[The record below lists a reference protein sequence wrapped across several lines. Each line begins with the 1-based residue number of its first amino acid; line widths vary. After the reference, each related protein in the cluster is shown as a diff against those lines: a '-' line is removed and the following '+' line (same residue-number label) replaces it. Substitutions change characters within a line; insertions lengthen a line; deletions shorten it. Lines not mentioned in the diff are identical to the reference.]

1 MRFKLKKWYMDLV
14 NPEGGAFIGYSALAK
29 LGPLPLKYASVLE
42 LSAGGVEERG
52 GALGVREP
60 EAGENGLIWS
70 FEGKETFSCAS
81 PAFPA
86 GKLALLDDSRGRITW
101 HCRAASV
108 PGRAAGAG
116 EGLAYCESL
125 ELELEKF
132 RLPIETLYWGH
143 FSAPGRS
150 LVWLKWEGPVP
161 LSLLLLDGKE
171 IGGEVSAGG
180 LVFDGGK
187 LVFGGGRVIRSGFIG
202 ETALASFPAKRSV
215 LPRELLEIHE
225 HKELSRSV
233 LRSGGAEIPGWALHE
248 VVKFPK

>member
-14 NPEGGAFIGYSALAK
+14 NREGGAFIGYCALAR

-42 LSAGGVEERG
+42 LSAGGAAGRG
-52 GALGVREP
+52 GALGVNEPAERED
-60 EAGENGLIWS
+60 GFSWS
-70 FEGKETFSCAS
+70 FEGKEVFSCGRRDY
-81 PAFPA
+81 PA
-86 GKLALLDDSRGRITW
+86 GERVLLDDARGRITW
-101 HCRAASV
+101 HCRAASA

-125 ELELEKF
+125 EMELEKF

-150 LVWLKWEGPVP
+150 LVWLKWEGPAP

-171 IGGEVSAGG
+171 VGGEVSARGV
-180 LVFDGGK
+180 VFDGGE
-187 LVFGGGRVIRSGFIG
+187 LVFGSGRVIRSGFIG
-202 ETALASFPAKRSV
+202 ETALASFPAKKSV

-225 HKELSRSV
+225 SKELCRAV
-233 LRSGGAEIPGWALHE
+233 LRSGGEEVHGWALHE
-248 VVKFPK
+248 VVKFPE

>member
-1 MRFKLKKWYMDLV
+1 MKFKLKKWYMDLV
-14 NPEGGAFIGYSALAK
+14 NPGGGAFIGYCALAR

-60 EAGENGLIWS
+60 EAGEKGLIWS

-81 PAFPA
+81 PAFPS
-86 GKLALLDDSRGRITW
+86 GERVLLDDNRGRITW
-101 HCRAASV
+101 HCRAASA
-108 PGRAAGAG
+108 PGRAGGAG
-116 EGLAYCESL
+116 EGLAYCELL
-125 ELELEKF
+125 ELELESF

-150 LVWLKWEGPVP
+150 LVWLKWEGPAP
-161 LSLLLLDGKE
+161 LSLLLLYGKE
-171 IGGEVSAGG
+171 AGGEVSAGG
-180 LVFDGGK
+180 VAFDGGE
-187 LVFGGGRVIRSGFIG
+187 LVFGSGRVIRSGFIG
-202 ETALASFPAKRSV
+202 ETALASFPAKKSV

-225 HKELSRSV
+225 SKELGRAV
-233 LRSGGAEIPGWALHE
+233 LRIGGAETQGWALHE